1 MTRRP
6 RPNSDHRVQL
16 HALLIAAVSVAGA
29 ALGTWLAFD
38 LGGVAPVVGACA
50 GLLPGALLALRTRRE
65 VFLAVRDELDA
76 AEGALDEIAQAPSVG
91 GRSLHELVQRV
102 YRRHAMR
109 AERDSARARAVA
121 DRDRDTLE
129 DALARERAAREEA
142 ERARFETAALL
153 ASREAQLAYL
163 GATLRPAV
171 SATSGA
177 IEVVL
182 DSDLA
187 QPQLRLLT
195 VARTSLATLGA
206 ALDVHEAQLDGDE
219 AGGGEVHGFSPR
231 RLVAGALRGLSPE
244 AERRGIELV
253 LRCSAEVPS
262 RCEADARLLEQALT
276 LLVVWSLGASRVEHL
291 IIGLGVT
298 PLEVGAA
305 DPNRRLLELTV
316 ERPHPV
322 QSRPDGVDLTAPITL
337 TGPDR
342 ADAGPR
348 VAARL
353 VAAGGGSL
361 RFERAPHGA
370 SRAVVTFPVV
380 RQKRV
385 TATTL
390 YGRGAITDKTVLVVD
405 DLDASRDALSEQ
417 LATWRLLPTAVDGA
431 ASALQALRDARRG
444 QQPFDIIVLDRHMPG
459 RDGLALLRE
468 IAADTDLG
476 PQRVILLDHLFDL
489 ARPLPDG
496 LGSSVTARVLKPILP
511 SELLEVLTAAL
522 APPRAAPHVNTRP
535 GLRPEPD
542 KRGVKVLVAEDNPVN
557 QMFTARLLEK
567 RGHHVT
573 VASNGADVIDALDTS
588 PEPFDIILMDI
599 QMPVLDGIE
608 ATAIIRE
615 RERRSGG
622 PRLPIVAVTAHA
634 MHGEEQR
641 MLDAGLDA
649 YIPKPIAEAR
659 LFEAIER
666 LLPPGFHRARRRTPP
681 QGMPAVD
688 EPGAVFDEAKVMAF
702 VAGDHEFLTT
712 LVELFVE
719 TAPKQLATI
728 REAVGRADALALERA
743 AHQLKGSVSNFAADR
758 ARRWAHQL
766 EQAGRGGDLSDAPA
780 AVVALEAEI
789 AALGAAL
796 GDLAKRHS

>member
-6 RPNSDHRVQL
+6 RPRSDRRVQL
-16 HALLIAAVSVAGA
+16 HALLVAAASVAGA
-29 ALGTWLAFD
+29 ALGTWLARD
-38 LGGVAPVVGACA
+38 LGALALLVGGCA
-50 GLLPGALLALRTRRE
+50 GALPGALLALRTRRA

-76 AEGALDEIAQAPSVG
+76 AEESLDDVSQAPSVG
-91 GRSLHELVQRV
+91 GRSLRDLVERV
-102 YRRHAMR
+102 YRRHALR
-109 AERDSARARAVA
+109 AERDMARARAVA
-121 DRDRDTLE
+121 DRDRAHLE
-129 DALARERAAREEA
+129 DAVARERAAREQAEGAHAEA
-142 ERARFETAALL
+142 AALL
-153 ASREAQLAYL
+153 AAREAQLAYL
-163 GATLRPAV
+163 DATLRPAA

-177 IEVVL
+177 IEVIL

-187 QPQLRLLT
+187 PPQLRLLT
-195 VARTSLATLGA
+195 VARSSLATLGA
-206 ALDVHEAQLDGDE
+206 ALDLHEAQLS
-219 AGGGEVHGFSPR
+219 GGEVRAAEAHGFSPR
-231 RLVAGALRGLSPE
+231 RLVAAVLRGLSPE
-244 AERRGIELV
+244 AERRGIEIV
-253 LRCSAEVPS
+253 LRCAAEVPS

-276 LLVVWSLGASRVEHL
+276 LLVVWSLASSRAEHL
-291 IIGLGVT
+291 VVHLGVAH
-298 PLEVGAA
+298 PDAAA
-305 DPNRRLLELTV
+305 DPNRPVLELTV

-322 QSRPDGVDLTAPITL
+322 ASHPDGIDLRAPITVA
-337 TGPDR
+337 GPGR
-342 ADAGPR
+342 ADVGAR

-353 VAAGGGSL
+353 LAAADGAL
-361 RFERAPHGA
+361 RFERSALGA
-370 SRAVVTFPVV
+370 SRAVFTFPVV
-380 RQKRV
+380 RQRRV

-405 DLDASRDALSEQ
+405 DLAASRDALSEQ
-417 LATWRLLPTAVDGA
+417 LATWRLLPTAVDDV
-431 ASALQALRDARRG
+431 ASAMQALRDAQRG
-444 QQPFDIIVLDRHMPG
+444 QQPFDVIVLDRHMPG

-468 IAADTDLG
+468 IAADPTLG
-476 PQRVILLDHLFDL
+476 PQRVILLDHLVDL
-489 ARPLPDG
+489 ARPLPDR

-522 APPRAAPHVNTRP
+522 APPRSAPQVNTRP

-622 PRLPIVAVTAHA
+622 PRLPIIAVTAHA

-681 QGMPAVD
+681 HGMAQVD
-688 EPGAVFDEAKVMAF
+688 ERGAVFDEAKVMSF

-719 TAPKQLATI
+719 TAPKQLTTI
-728 REAVGRADALALERA
+728 REAVAAGDALALERA
-743 AHQLKGSVSNFAADR
+743 AHQLKGSVSNFSADR
-758 ARRWAHQL
+758 ARRWAQEL
-766 EQAGRGGDLSDAPA
+766 EQAGRAGDLSAAPA
-780 AVVALEAEI
+780 AVTSLEAEL
-789 AALGAAL
+789 AALGEAL
-796 GDLAKRHS
+796 GDLARRHT